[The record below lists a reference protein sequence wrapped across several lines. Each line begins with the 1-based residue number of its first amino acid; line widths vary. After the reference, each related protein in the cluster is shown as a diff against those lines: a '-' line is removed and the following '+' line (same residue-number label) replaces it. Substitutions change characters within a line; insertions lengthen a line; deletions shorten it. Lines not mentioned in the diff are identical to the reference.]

1 MGWSDPTFGSLWL
14 PKRIVGSLQPRK
26 QGNPLFAKCF
36 DRVQLK
42 EKGKKEETHVDHQQT
57 PATREARVRV
67 GRTRRPRGR
76 EVRHVYRQHPRSRRQ
91 FSPEDCAVEGQ
102 ALHEL
107 EKTATAG
114 RTKRCSHQLHAKIT
128 GKSMMQR
135 IINSKNLVAFVLAAA
150 TGMTLYFRVP
160 FPETNTFLLVMALR
174 SPSAFEVLKYSYTLF
189 LFSTPYIG
197 YSVVLSGLYI
207 FALKAKQRIRAGRL
221 PLFPDPQKRD
231 DLFLVLG
238 EVHNPRKQVPAE
250 NPQWLVIPERGLFT
264 GVAIL
269 GAIGSE
275 KTSCCMYPFAEQILA
290 YRSGDSERRIGGLV
304 LEVKGDFCHRVKEI
318 LARHG
323 RAEDYVEISLDSRY
337 RYNPLHNDLDA
348 YALAYN
354 IASLLNNLF
363 GRGKEPFWQQAYT
376 NLVKFIILL
385 HKVAFDYVTLFDVY
399 ECAINPDLLESKIK
413 EAERRL
419 IEADFAMLWEEEY
432 LKHPRDLDP
441 FKFRLDKES
450 NRYRAPLTPVLVAVL
465 KDRATQWEA
474 ENASRKNPV
483 PAQKKAQLE
492 AVERWFFQDW
502 KRIEPKLRTSI
513 VEGISV
519 FLSLFDD
526 NPDVKRTFCP
536 PAECYDT
543 QANADF
549 KFGRPLPSLSWLVE
563 NGRGCALNFPIAMN
577 AGLAKALGVM
587 LKLDFER
594 AVLNRVP
601 VMEKHPESYFRQVLF
616 LCDEYQH
623 FATVGESE
631 PTGDEK
637 FFSLSRQPKCI
648 PIIATQSISSL
659 KSALPGESWRT
670 LLQTF
675 RTKIFLSLSDDFS
688 ARIASELCRREYKL
702 KASYNLSES
711 GHDANVSFL
720 TGKAL
725 SHKANITASKSYN
738 TQSDYRFD
746 MKTFM
751 ELRNAQSVTMAYDG
765 TNPMPP
771 MFCYL
776 KPYFNNVNKSY
787 FRQLANGEL

>member
-1 MGWSDPTFGSLWL
+1 M
-14 PKRIVGSLQPRK
+14 I
-26 QGNPLFAKCF
+26 
-36 DRVQLK
+36 
-42 EKGKKEETHVDHQQT
+42 
-57 PATREARVRV
+57 
-67 GRTRRPRGR
+67 
-76 EVRHVYRQHPRSRRQ
+76 
-91 FSPEDCAVEGQ
+91 
-102 ALHEL
+102 
-107 EKTATAG
+107 
-114 RTKRCSHQLHAKIT
+114 
-128 GKSMMQR
+128 QR
-135 IINSKNLVAFVLAAA
+135 ILQARHFFASLLATA
-150 TGMTLYFRVP
+150 TGMALYFRAP
-160 FPETNTFLLVMALR
+160 FPDSNLFLQVMALR
-174 SPSAFEVLKYSYTLF
+174 AHYALLFFKYSYTLF
-189 LFSTPYIG
+189 LYTTPYIA
-197 YSVVLSGLYI
+197 YSIVLSGVYI
-207 FALKAKQRIRAGRL
+207 FALKAESKIRASAL
-221 PLFPDPQKRD
+221 PLYPDPRKRTE
-231 DLFLVLG
+231 LSLVIG
-238 EVHNPRKQVPAE
+238 EVHQPRKQLPSQT
-250 NPQWLVIPERGLFT
+250 PHWLVIPERGLFT
-264 GVAIL
+264 GVAIV
-269 GAIGSE
+269 GAVGSG
-275 KTSCCMYPFAEQILA
+275 KTASAMYPFAEQILA
-290 YRSGDSERRIGGLV
+290 YRAGDPERRIGGLI
-304 LEVKGDFCHRVKEI
+304 LEVKGDFCGKVREI
-318 LARHG
+318 LGRYG
-323 RAEDYVEISLDSRY
+323 RAEDYVEISLESEY

-376 NLVKFIILL
+376 NLLKFIILL

-399 ECAINPDLLESKIK
+399 ECAINPHLLESRIK
-413 EAERRL
+413 EAQRRL
-419 IEADFAMLWEEEY
+419 IEADSILLSEEEY
-432 LKHPRDLDP
+432 LKYPRDLDP
-441 FKFRLDKES
+441 FGFRLDKEL
-450 NRYRAPLTPVLVAVL
+450 NRFRAPLTPGLAAVL
-465 KDRATQWEA
+465 KEKCVEWDA

-492 AVERWFFQDW
+492 AVIRWHDYDW

-536 PAECYDT
+536 PAECYDP
-543 QANADF
+543 QANANS
-549 KFGRPLPSLSWLVE
+549 KLGKPLPSLSWLIE
-563 NGRGCALNFPIAMN
+563 RGSVCCLNFPVAMN

-601 VMEKHPESYFRQVLF
+601 AMEKNPESYFRQVLF

-631 PTGDEK
+631 PTGDER
-637 FFSLSRQPKCI
+637 FLSLSRQPKCI
-648 PIIATQSISSL
+648 PIVATQSISSL

-688 ARIASELCRREYKL
+688 ARIASELCGREDRL

-725 SHKANITASKSYN
+725 SHKANITASKSY
-738 TQSDYRFD
+738 SPHHDLRFD
-746 MKTFM
+746 TKTFM
-751 ELRNAQSVTMAYDG
+751 ELRNAQSVTIAYDG

-776 KPYFNNVNKSY
+776 KPYYNDVNKSY
-787 FRQLANGEL
+787 FRQLADGEL

>member
-1 MGWSDPTFGSLWL
+1 
-14 PKRIVGSLQPRK
+14 
-26 QGNPLFAKCF
+26 
-36 DRVQLK
+36 
-42 EKGKKEETHVDHQQT
+42 
-57 PATREARVRV
+57 
-67 GRTRRPRGR
+67 
-76 EVRHVYRQHPRSRRQ
+76 
-91 FSPEDCAVEGQ
+91 
-102 ALHEL
+102 
-107 EKTATAG
+107 
-114 RTKRCSHQLHAKIT
+114 
-128 GKSMMQR
+128 
-135 IINSKNLVAFVLAAA
+135 
-150 TGMTLYFRVP
+150 
-160 FPETNTFLLVMALR
+160 
-174 SPSAFEVLKYSYTLF
+174 
-189 LFSTPYIG
+189 
-197 YSVVLSGLYI
+197 
-207 FALKAKQRIRAGRL
+207 
-221 PLFPDPQKRD
+221 
-231 DLFLVLG
+231 
-238 EVHNPRKQVPAE
+238 
-250 NPQWLVIPERGLFT
+250 
-264 GVAIL
+264 
-269 GAIGSE
+269 
-275 KTSCCMYPFAEQILA
+275 
-290 YRSGDSERRIGGLV
+290 
-304 LEVKGDFCHRVKEI
+304 
-318 LARHG
+318 
-323 RAEDYVEISLDSRY
+323 
-337 RYNPLHNDLDA
+337 
-348 YALAYN
+348 
-354 IASLLNNLF
+354 
-363 GRGKEPFWQQAYT
+363 
-376 NLVKFIILL
+376 
-385 HKVAFDYVTLFDVY
+385 VAFDYVTLFDVY

-432 LKHPRDLDP
+432 LKHPRDLDR

-450 NRYRAPLTPVLVAVL
+450 NRYRAPLTPGLVAVL
-465 KDRATQWEA
+465 KDKAIQWEA

-483 PAQKKAQLE
+483 PAHKKAQLE

-536 PAECYDT
+536 PAECYDL

-563 NGRGCALNFPIAMN
+563 NGRVCALNFPIAMN

-688 ARIASELCRREYKL
+688 ARIASELCGREYKL

-711 GHDANVSFL
+711 GHDANVSFF

-725 SHKANITASKSYN
+725 SHKANITASKSY
-738 TQSDYRFD
+738 SPHHDPRFD
-746 MKTFM
+746 TKTFM

-787 FRQLANGEL
+787 FRQLADGEL

>member
-1 MGWSDPTFGSLWL
+1 
-14 PKRIVGSLQPRK
+14 
-26 QGNPLFAKCF
+26 
-36 DRVQLK
+36 
-42 EKGKKEETHVDHQQT
+42 
-57 PATREARVRV
+57 
-67 GRTRRPRGR
+67 
-76 EVRHVYRQHPRSRRQ
+76 
-91 FSPEDCAVEGQ
+91 
-102 ALHEL
+102 
-107 EKTATAG
+107 
-114 RTKRCSHQLHAKIT
+114 
-128 GKSMMQR
+128 MQR
-135 IINSKNLVAFVLAAA
+135 TLASRVFISAILAMAAGAFLFY
-150 TGMTLYFRVP
+150 THP
-160 FPETNTFLLVMALR
+160 FPDEQIFLHVISLRAPHAFLSFKYLYYAL
-174 SPSAFEVLKYSYTLF
+174 LF
-189 LFSTPYIG
+189 TTPYLVC
-197 YSVVLSGLYI
+197 SAALSGLYI
-207 FALKAKQRIRAGRL
+207 FTLKARQTISPGRL
-221 PLFPDPQKRD
+221 PKYPDPSKRD
-231 DLFLVLG
+231 DLFLVVG
-238 EVHNPRKQVPAE
+238 EVHNPRKPGPAE
-250 NPQWLVIPERGLFT
+250 TPYWLTIPERGLFT
-264 GVAIL
+264 GIAIL
-269 GAIGSE
+269 GAIGSG
-275 KTSCCMYPFAEQILA
+275 KTSCCMLPFAEQILA
-290 YRSGDSERRIGGLV
+290 YKAADKEKRIGGLI
-304 LEVKGDFCHRVKEI
+304 LEVKGDFCGKAKDI
-318 LARHG
+318 LVRHE
-323 RAEDYVEISLDSRY
+323 RAEDYIEISLDSEY
-337 RYNPLHNDLDA
+337 CYNPLHNDLEA
-348 YALAYN
+348 YTLAYG

-450 NRYRAPLTPVLVAVL
+450 NRFRAPLTPGLAAVL
-465 KDRATQWEA
+465 KDKSIQWEA

-492 AVERWFFQDW
+492 AVKRWFFQDW
-502 KRIEPKLRTSI
+502 KKIEPKLRTSI

-536 PAECYDT
+536 PAECYDP

-563 NGRGCALNFPIAMN
+563 NGQVCALNFPIAMN

-601 VMEKHPESYFRQVLF
+601 LMEKNPQNYFRQVLF

-688 ARIASELCRREYKL
+688 AKTASDICGREDQL
-702 KASYNLSES
+702 KVSYSFSES
-711 GHDANVSFL
+711 GHDTKVSWL

-725 SHKANITASKSYN
+725 SHKANIIASKSYN

-751 ELRNAQSVTMAYDG
+751 ELHNAQSVIIAYDG
-765 TNPMPP
+765 INPAPP

-776 KPYFNNVNKSY
+776 KPYYNDPNDSY
-787 FRQLANGEL
+787 FVQLAKGKL

>member
-1 MGWSDPTFGSLWL
+1 MIQ
-14 PKRIVGSLQPRK
+14 RI
-26 QGNPLFAKCF
+26 
-36 DRVQLK
+36 
-42 EKGKKEETHVDHQQT
+42 
-57 PATREARVRV
+57 
-67 GRTRRPRGR
+67 
-76 EVRHVYRQHPRSRRQ
+76 
-91 FSPEDCAVEGQ
+91 
-102 ALHEL
+102 
-107 EKTATAG
+107 
-114 RTKRCSHQLHAKIT
+114 LHA
-128 GKSMMQR
+128 R
-135 IINSKNLVAFVLAAA
+135 LWFACLLAAV
-150 TGMTLYFRVP
+150 TGMALYFRAP
-160 FPETNTFLLVMALR
+160 FPEDNLFLRVMAIR
-174 SPSAFEVLKYSYTLF
+174 SASAFLFFKYSYTLF
-189 LFSTPYIG
+189 LYTTPYIA
-197 YSVVLSGLYI
+197 YSILFSGVYI
-207 FALKAKQRIRAGRL
+207 FALKAGRKVRAGRL
-221 PLFPDPQKRD
+221 PLYSDPRKRAE
-231 DLFLVLG
+231 LSLVLG
-238 EVHNPRKQVPAE
+238 EVHHPRKQIPSEVPH
-250 NPQWLVIPERGLFT
+250 WLAIPERGLFT
-264 GVAIL
+264 GIAIV
-269 GAIGSE
+269 GAVGSG
-275 KTSCCMYPFAEQILA
+275 KTASCMYPFAEQILA
-290 YRSGDSERRIGGLV
+290 YRAEDPNRRIGGLI
-304 LEVKGDFCHRVKEI
+304 LEVKGDFCARVREI

-323 RAEDYVEISLDSRY
+323 RARDYVEVSLESEY

-399 ECAINPDLLESKIK
+399 ECAINPDLLESRIT

-419 IEADFAMLWEEEY
+419 IEADSVLLWEEEY

-441 FKFRLDKES
+441 FQFRLDKES
-450 NRYRAPLTPVLVAVL
+450 NRYRAPLTPGLAAVL
-465 KDRATQWEA
+465 KDKCVQWEA

-483 PAQKKAQLE
+483 PAEKKAQLE
-492 AVERWFFQDW
+492 AVRRWFFQDW

-536 PAECYDT
+536 SAECYDPK
-543 QANADF
+543 ANADF
-549 KFGRPLPSLSWLVE
+549 KFGKPLPSLAWLIE
-563 NGRGCALNFPIAMN
+563 TGNLCCLNFPIAMN

-601 VMEKHPESYFRQVLF
+601 VMEKNPNSYFRQVLF

-688 ARIASELCRREYKL
+688 ARIASELCGREYRL

-711 GHDANVSFL
+711 DHNANVSFL

-725 SHKANITASKSYN
+725 SHKANITASKTYSPHH
-738 TQSDYRFD
+738 DLRFD
-746 MKTFM
+746 TKTFM
-751 ELRNAQSVTMAYDG
+751 ELRNAQSVTIAYDG
-765 TNPMPP
+765 TNPLPP

-776 KPYFNNVNKSY
+776 KPHYNDVNKSY
-787 FRQLANGEL
+787 FRQLADGEL

>member
-1 MGWSDPTFGSLWL
+1 M
-14 PKRIVGSLQPRK
+14 I
-26 QGNPLFAKCF
+26 
-36 DRVQLK
+36 
-42 EKGKKEETHVDHQQT
+42 
-57 PATREARVRV
+57 
-67 GRTRRPRGR
+67 
-76 EVRHVYRQHPRSRRQ
+76 
-91 FSPEDCAVEGQ
+91 
-102 ALHEL
+102 
-107 EKTATAG
+107 
-114 RTKRCSHQLHAKIT
+114 
-128 GKSMMQR
+128 QR
-135 IINSKNLVAFVLAAA
+135 ILQARHFFASLLAAA
-150 TGMTLYFRVP
+150 TGMALYFRAP
-160 FPETNTFLLVMALR
+160 FSDSNLFLQVMGLR
-174 SPSAFEVLKYSYTLF
+174 AHYAFLFFKYSYTLF
-189 LFSTPYIG
+189 LYTTPYIG
-197 YSVVLSGLYI
+197 YSIVLSGVYI
-207 FALKAKQRIRAGRL
+207 FALKAESKIRAGAL
-221 PLFPDPQKRD
+221 PPYSDPRTRTE
-231 DLFLVLG
+231 LSLVLG
-238 EVHNPRKQVPAE
+238 EVHDPRKQIPAE
-250 NPQWLVIPERGLFT
+250 TPHWLVIPERGLFT
-264 GVAIL
+264 GIAIV
-269 GAIGSE
+269 GAVGSG
-275 KTSCCMYPFAEQILA
+275 KTASAMYPFAEQILA
-290 YRSGDSERRIGGLV
+290 YCAQDPDRRIGGLV
-304 LEVKGDFCHRVKEI
+304 LEVKGDFCHRVREI
-318 LARHG
+318 LVRHG
-323 RAEDYVEISLDSRY
+323 RAGDYVEISLASEY

-363 GRGKEPFWQQAYT
+363 GRSKEPFWQQAYT

-399 ECAINPDLLESKIK
+399 ECAINPDLLESRIN
-413 EAERRL
+413 EAQRRL
-419 IEADFAMLWEEEY
+419 IEADSVLLWEEEY

-441 FKFRLDKES
+441 FEFRLDKES
-450 NRYRAPLTPVLVAVL
+450 KRYRAPLTPGLAAVL
-465 KDRATQWEA
+465 KQKQVLWEA
-474 ENASRKNPV
+474 ENASRKTPL
-483 PAQKKAQLE
+483 PSDKKAQLQ
-492 AVERWFFQDW
+492 AVERWFFHDW

-536 PAECYDT
+536 PAECYDP
-543 QANADF
+543 QANGDF
-549 KFGRPLPSLSWLVE
+549 KFGKPLPSLAWLIE
-563 NGRGCALNFPIAMN
+563 KGSLCSLNFPIAMN

-601 VMEKHPESYFRQVLF
+601 VMEKNPESHFRQVLF

-688 ARIASELCRREYKL
+688 ARIASELCGREDKL
-702 KASYNLSES
+702 KASYNISES
-711 GHDANVSFL
+711 GHDTNVSFL

-725 SHKANITASKSYN
+725 AHKANITASKSY
-738 TQSDYRFD
+738 SPHYDLRFD
-746 MKTFM
+746 TKTFM
-751 ELRNAQSVTMAYDG
+751 ELRNAQSVTIAYDG

-776 KPYFNNVNKSY
+776 KPYYNDVNKSY
-787 FRQLANGEL
+787 FRQLADGEL